1 MSISEKSSIFERLS
15 KKKISIIN
23 INNNLNNLLTSSVY
37 SNETLSIGG
46 SSQISTYTANMNKDS
61 IKPSSRD
68 TVLANVSTTSSAR
81 LTTIDLSPTSSS
93 IANVSPTSAT
103 KLATLELSP
112 TSTANMNKDSIKLSS
127 TSSNNISSMKRRSNY
142 KTENELH
149 KNTSVE
155 EDKTDLDQIVLENLD
170 LSSDTEEL
178 DKNIN
183 DILEKLKNVL

>member
-1 MSISEKSSIFERLS
+1 
-15 KKKISIIN
+15 
-23 INNNLNNLLTSSVY
+23 
-37 SNETLSIGG
+37 
-46 SSQISTYTANMNKDS
+46 
-61 IKPSSRD
+61 
-68 TVLANVSTTSSAR
+68 
-81 LTTIDLSPTSSS
+81 
-93 IANVSPTSAT
+93 
-103 KLATLELSP
+103 
-112 TSTANMNKDSIKLSS
+112 MNKDSIKLSS